1 MISKDTIE
9 RVFSTL
15 QIEEVIGDFVQLKRS
30 GANYKGLSPF
40 SDEKTPSFMVSPA
53 KGIWKDFSSGK
64 GGNAVTFVMEVE
76 HCSYP
81 EAIRYI
87 ARKYNIEIEE
97 SEISS
102 QEKEAAQERDSLYI
116 VTEYAATWFKKQML
130 ETTTGRNVALSYFR
144 SRDIND
150 AMIERFALG
159 YCPDDWDSFTRSAL
173 EAGYKKE
180 YLEKT
185 GLTIFREDGKCMDRF
200 RSRVIFPIHTF
211 SGRVAGFGG
220 RTMQNEKSIAKY
232 LNSPESDIYH
242 KSDILYGI
250 YQGKNAIIKQ
260 DSCYLV
266 EGYMDVI
273 SMHQSGIENVVA
285 SSGTSLTEG
294 QIRQIKR
301 LTQNIT
307 VLYDGDA
314 AGIRASFRG
323 IDMLLAAGMNVRVLS
338 FPDGDDPDSFA
349 RKHTATELLNY
360 LEEERT
366 DFIDFKA
373 RMLLDEAQGDPIL
386 KSRLVRDIV
395 VSISK
400 IADHIKRE
408 LYIKEC
414 SRIMD
419 VSEASLFRE
428 LSQIDHHNAREYQQA
443 AQRAATR
450 AAAAARL
457 KVAREGENT
466 REEDSSII
474 RLEKDIIS
482 LLLHNSHMPIHME
495 EVIDTVDENGDI
507 KQEKHSYDTT
517 VAREVIDSL
526 TADGINF
533 TDSVLSIVYNGI
545 KTAYEAGEE
554 ISHHLF
560 LTSDNTDVITA
571 VSDIMTDS
579 PALHKW
585 DKVGIDITEYKYI
598 AHTYTRD
605 LILRYRVMMVE
616 KMIKDTCDE
625 LSQLE
630 SEGGYDEE
638 LIKKLMLLR
647 NISTRLNKELGGRVV

>member
-97 SEISS
+97 TEVSS

-116 VTEYAATWFKKQML
+116 VTEYAATWFKKQMH

-220 RTMQNEKSIAKY
+220 RTMQSEKSIAKY

-242 KSDILYGI
+242 KSDILYGL

-443 AQRAATR
+443 AQRAANR

-457 KVAREGENT
+457 KVARDGENT
-466 REEDSSII
+466 REEDSDII

-482 LLLHNSHMPIHME
+482 LLLHNAHLPIHME

-560 LTSDNTDVITA
+560 LTSDNTEVITA

-625 LSQLE
+625 LSQME

-647 NISTRLNKELGGRVV
+647 SISTRLNKELGGRVV

>member
-97 SEISS
+97 TEVSS

-116 VTEYAATWFKKQML
+116 VTEYAATWFKKQMHD
-130 ETTTGRNVALSYFR
+130 TATGRNVALSYFR

-220 RTMQNEKSIAKY
+220 RTMQSEKSIAKY

-242 KSDILYGI
+242 KSDILYGL

-443 AQRAATR
+443 AQRAANR

-457 KVAREGENT
+457 KVARDGENT
-466 REEDSSII
+466 REEDSDII

-482 LLLHNSHMPIHME
+482 LLLHNAHLPIHME

-625 LSQLE
+625 LSQME

-647 NISTRLNKELGGRVV
+647 SISTRLNKELGGRVV

>member
-87 ARKYNIEIEE
+87 ARKYNIDIEE
-97 SEISS
+97 TEVSS

-116 VTEYAATWFKKQML
+116 VTEYAATWFKKQMHD
-130 ETTTGRNVALSYFR
+130 TATGRNVALSYFR

-159 YCPDDWDSFTRSAL
+159 YCPDDWDAFTRSAL
-173 EAGYKKE
+173 EAGYRKE

-220 RTMQNEKSIAKY
+220 RTMQSEKSIAKY

-260 DSCYLV
+260 DFCYLV

-273 SMHQSGIENVVA
+273 SLHQSGIENVVA

-349 RKHTATELLNY
+349 RKHTATELRNY

-466 REEDSSII
+466 REEDTSII

-482 LLLHNSHMPIHME
+482 LLLHNAHMPIHME
-495 EVIDTVDENGDI
+495 EVIDTVDENGNV

-533 TDSVLSIVYNGI
+533 TDSTLSIVYNGI
-545 KTAYEAGEE
+545 KSAYDAGEE

-585 DKVGIDITEYKYI
+585 DKVGIDITEYKYV

-605 LILRYRVMMVE
+605 LILRYRVVMVD
-616 KMIKDTCDE
+616 KMIKEACDE
-625 LSQLE
+625 LSRVE

>member
-97 SEISS
+97 TEVSS

-116 VTEYAATWFKKQML
+116 VTEYAATWFKKQMH

-159 YCPDDWDSFTRSAL
+159 YCPDDWDSFTHSAL

-220 RTMQNEKSIAKY
+220 RTMQSEKSIAKY

-242 KSDILYGI
+242 KSDILYGL

-443 AQRAATR
+443 AQRAANR

-457 KVAREGENT
+457 KVARDGENT
-466 REEDSSII
+466 REEDSDII

-482 LLLHNSHMPIHME
+482 LLLHNAHLPIHME

>member
-97 SEISS
+97 TEVSS

-116 VTEYAATWFKKQML
+116 VTEYAATWFKKQMH

-220 RTMQNEKSIAKY
+220 RTMQSEKSIAKY

-242 KSDILYGI
+242 KSDILYGL

-349 RKHTATELLNY
+349 RKHSATELLNY

-443 AQRAATR
+443 AQRAANR

-457 KVAREGENT
+457 KVARDGENT
-466 REEDSSII
+466 REEDSDII

-482 LLLHNSHMPIHME
+482 LLLHNAHLPIHME

>member
-159 YCPDDWDSFTRSAL
+159 YCPDDWDSFTHSAL

-220 RTMQNEKSIAKY
+220 RTMQSEKSIAKY

-450 AAAAARL
+450 AAAAAR
-457 KVAREGENT
+457 G
-466 REEDSSII
+466 
-474 RLEKDIIS
+474 
-482 LLLHNSHMPIHME
+482 
-495 EVIDTVDENGDI
+495 
-507 KQEKHSYDTT
+507 
-517 VAREVIDSL
+517 
-526 TADGINF
+526 
-533 TDSVLSIVYNGI
+533 
-545 KTAYEAGEE
+545 
-554 ISHHLF
+554 
-560 LTSDNTDVITA
+560 
-571 VSDIMTDS
+571 
-579 PALHKW
+579 
-585 DKVGIDITEYKYI
+585 
-598 AHTYTRD
+598 YTP
-605 LILRYRVMMVE
+605 
-616 KMIKDTCDE
+616 
-625 LSQLE
+625 
-630 SEGGYDEE
+630 EE
-638 LIKKLMLLR
+638 LENVRAKKAEKRGGFEKKFLL
-647 NISTRLNKELGGRVV
+647 IETIEK

>member
-159 YCPDDWDSFTRSAL
+159 YCPDDWDSFTHSAL

-220 RTMQNEKSIAKY
+220 RTMQSEKSIAKY

-457 KVAREGENT
+457 KVAHDGENT
-466 REEDSSII
+466 RKEDSSII

-482 LLLHNSHMPIHME
+482 LLLHNAHLPIHME

>member
-1 MISKDTIE
+1 
-9 RVFSTL
+9 
-15 QIEEVIGDFVQLKRS
+15 
-30 GANYKGLSPF
+30 
-40 SDEKTPSFMVSPA
+40 
-53 KGIWKDFSSGK
+53 
-64 GGNAVTFVMEVE
+64 
-76 HCSYP
+76 
-81 EAIRYI
+81 
-87 ARKYNIEIEE
+87 
-97 SEISS
+97 
-102 QEKEAAQERDSLYI
+102 
-116 VTEYAATWFKKQML
+116 
-130 ETTTGRNVALSYFR
+130 
-144 SRDIND
+144 
-150 AMIERFALG
+150 
-159 YCPDDWDSFTRSAL
+159 
-173 EAGYKKE
+173 
-180 YLEKT
+180 
-185 GLTIFREDGKCMDRF
+185 
-200 RSRVIFPIHTF
+200 
-211 SGRVAGFGG
+211 
-220 RTMQNEKSIAKY
+220 
-232 LNSPESDIYH
+232 
-242 KSDILYGI
+242 
-250 YQGKNAIIKQ
+250 
-260 DSCYLV
+260 
-266 EGYMDVI
+266 
-273 SMHQSGIENVVA
+273 
-285 SSGTSLTEG
+285 
-294 QIRQIKR
+294 
-301 LTQNIT
+301 
-307 VLYDGDA
+307 
-314 AGIRASFRG
+314 
-323 IDMLLAAGMNVRVLS
+323 MNVRVLS

-349 RKHTATELLNY
+349 RKHTATELRNY

-400 IADHIKRE
+400 ISDHIKRE

-466 REEDSSII
+466 QEEDTSII

-482 LLLHNSHMPIHME
+482 LLLHNAHMPIHME
-495 EVIDTVDENGDI
+495 EVIDTVDENGNV

-533 TDSVLSIVYNGI
+533 TDSTLSIVYNGI
-545 KTAYEAGEE
+545 KSAYDAGEE

-585 DKVGIDITEYKYI
+585 DKVGIDITEYKYV

-605 LILRYRVMMVE
+605 LILRYRVVMVD
-616 KMIKDTCDE
+616 KMIKEACDE
-625 LSQLE
+625 LSRVE

>member
-9 RVFSTL
+9 KVFSTL

-64 GGNAVTFVMEVE
+64 GGNAVTFVMEIE

-87 ARKYNIEIEE
+87 ARKYNIDIEE
-97 SEISS
+97 TEVSP
-102 QEKEAAQERDSLYI
+102 QVKEAAQERDSLYI
-116 VTEYAATWFKKQML
+116 VTEYAASWFKEQMHS
-130 ETTTGRNVALSYFR
+130 TSAGRNIALSYFR

-159 YCPDDWDSFTRSAL
+159 YCPDAWDSFTQDAIA
-173 EAGYKKE
+173 AGYKKE

-185 GLTIFREDGKCMDRF
+185 GLTIFREDGKAMDRF

-211 SGRVAGFGG
+211 SGRIAGFGG
-220 RTMQNEKSIAKY
+220 RTMQSEKTIAKY

-250 YQGKNAIIKQ
+250 YQSKNAIIKQ

-273 SMHQSGIENVVA
+273 SLHQSGIENVVA

-323 IDMLLAAGMNVRVLS
+323 IDMLLSAGMNVRVLS

-349 RKHTATELLNY
+349 RKHTATELKEY
-360 LEEERT
+360 LEGQRT

-400 IADHIKRE
+400 ISDHIKRE
-408 LYIKEC
+408 LYIKQC

-443 AQRAATR
+443 AQRAAAR

-457 KVAREGENT
+457 KIARDGENT
-466 REEDSSII
+466 TQEDNRILN
-474 RLEKDIIS
+474 LEKDIIS
-482 LLLHNSHMPIHME
+482 LLLHNSHLPIHME
-495 EVIDTVDENGDI
+495 EVIDTVDENG
-507 KQEKHSYDTT
+507 KPQQEKHSYDTT

-526 TADGINF
+526 KADGITF
-533 TDSVLSIVYNGI
+533 TDATLAAIYEGI
-545 KTAYEAGEE
+545 TKAYDAGED
-554 ISHHLF
+554 ISHHIF
-560 LTSDNTDVITA
+560 LTSDNTDIITA
-571 VSDIMTDS
+571 VSDIMADS
-579 PALHKW
+579 PALHNW
-585 DKVGIDITEYKYI
+585 NKVGVDVIDFKYI

-605 LILRYRVMMVE
+605 LILRYRVVMVD
-616 KMIKDTCDE
+616 KMIKETE
-625 LSQLE
+625 KEISQLQG
-630 SEGGYDEE
+630 EGKHDEE
-638 LIKKLMLLR
+638 LIKKLMMLK

>member
-87 ARKYNIEIEE
+87 ARKYNIDIEE
-97 SEISS
+97 TEVSS

-116 VTEYAATWFKKQML
+116 VTKYAATWFKKQMH

-159 YCPDDWDSFTRSAL
+159 YCPDDWDAFTRSAL
-173 EAGYKKE
+173 EAGYRKE

-185 GLTIFREDGKCMDRF
+185 GLTIFREDGRCMDRF

-220 RTMQNEKSIAKY
+220 RTMQSEKSIAKY

-242 KSDILYGI
+242 KSDILYGL

-349 RKHTATELLNY
+349 RKHTATELRNY

-457 KVAREGENT
+457 KVARDGENT
-466 REEDSSII
+466 QEEDTSII

-482 LLLHNSHMPIHME
+482 LLLHNAHMPIHME

-517 VAREVIDSL
+517 VVEEVIDSL
-526 TADGINF
+526 SADGISF
-533 TDSVLSIVYNGI
+533 TDSTLSIVYNGI
-545 KTAYEAGEE
+545 KSAYDAGEE

-579 PALHKW
+579 PVLHKW
-585 DKVGIDITEYKYI
+585 DKVGIDITEYKYV

-605 LILRYRVMMVE
+605 LILRYRVVMVD
-616 KMIKDTCDE
+616 KMIKEACDE
-625 LSQLE
+625 LSRVE

-647 NISTRLNKELGGRVV
+647 SISTRLNKELGGRVV

>member
-87 ARKYNIEIEE
+87 ARKYNIDIEE
-97 SEISS
+97 TEVSS

-116 VTEYAATWFKKQML
+116 VTEYAATWFKKQMHD
-130 ETTTGRNVALSYFR
+130 TATGRNVALSYFR

-159 YCPDDWDSFTRSAL
+159 YCPDDWDAFTRSAL
-173 EAGYKKE
+173 EAGYRKE

-220 RTMQNEKSIAKY
+220 RTMQSEKSIAKY

-273 SMHQSGIENVVA
+273 SLHQSGIENVVA

-349 RKHTATELLNY
+349 RKHTATELRNY

-400 IADHIKRE
+400 ISDHIKRE

-466 REEDSSII
+466 QEEDTSII

-482 LLLHNSHMPIHME
+482 LLLHNAHMPIHME
-495 EVIDTVDENGDI
+495 EVIDTVDENGNV

-533 TDSVLSIVYNGI
+533 TDSTLSIVYNGI
-545 KTAYEAGEE
+545 KSAYDAGEE

-605 LILRYRVMMVE
+605 LILRYRVVMVD
-616 KMIKDTCDE
+616 KMIKEACDE
-625 LSQLE
+625 LSRVE